1 MHAKGIRMIKANQ
14 HCVSLSEYDQCVS
27 LLVSVSICQSVSVKR
42 EIELMF
48 SFVNLPS
55 GLPRRR
61 VAT

>member
-1 MHAKGIRMIKANQ
+1 MIKANQ

-27 LLVSVSICQSVSVKR
+27 LLVSVSVCQSVSVKGDM
-42 EIELMF
+42 ELMF